1 MIFFQRSSCQLFQH
15 YGCLWKIPSVTD
27 TSLFFHQF
35 VTVFVCKIQ
44 GKGIVTVYIP
54 VRSRKLYKRVTVHSS
69 DFFSFGIRKRF
80 FAHINFHRINFR
92 NLDKDFHH
100 AGTDQKFPGAGH
112 LTVGLVKFQTQN
124 SILYRIGRNF
134 YAFRKQ

>member
-1 MIFFQRSSCQLFQH
+1 MIFFQRSPCQLFQY
-15 YGCLWKIPSVTD
+15 YGCLWKIPPVTD
-27 TSLFFHQF
+27 TSLFFYQL
-35 VTVFVCKIQ
+35 VTVLICKIQ
-44 GKGIVTVYIP
+44 GKSVIAVDVP
-54 VRSRKLYKRVTVHSS
+54 VRSGKLHKSITVHGS
-69 DFFSFGIRKRF
+69 DFFSFGIRERLF
-80 FAHINFHRINFR
+80 SHIDFHRINSR
-92 NLDKDFHH
+92 DLDENLHH